1 MSTPNYR
8 FDLDLFIELNKEYGS
23 KPIVPRPRP
32 RLAHDAPALLAAAE
46 KRAEKIDELIEIRG
60 KRVLEVGCGRGDL
73 CYILAK
79 DYGCDVV
86 GVDVISYEDWN
97 KYRDQTEIKF
107 QILDISKDDS
117 GELGAFDRIHSWA
130 AWEHIKHPFSALQGA
145 KHLLKK
151 GGKFYLYANL
161 YRGTQAS
168 HRYREVYFPW
178 PHLLFTDE
186 VFEAFYRHI
195 GRRSGKPAWVNKLTY
210 AEYKH
215 YFELLDFHV
224 ERHWFSSSPLDIE
237 FYNRFEDVLSRYPK
251 SDLMHNFLSAILT
264 HKER

>member
-8 FDLDLFIELNKEYGS
+8 FDLDLFIELNNEYGS
-23 KPIVPRPRP
+23 KPIVPQPRE
-32 RLAHDAPALLAAAE
+32 HHAPAMLAAAE
-46 KRAEKIDELIEIRG
+46 KRAGRLDELIDIRG
-60 KRVLEVGCGRGDL
+60 KRILEIGCGRGEV
-73 CYILAK
+73 CYVLAK
-79 DYGCDVV
+79 DYECSAV
-86 GVDVISYEDWN
+86 GVDIRGREEWN
-97 KYRDQTEIKF
+97 TYLDQAGVELR
-107 QILDISKDDS
+107 ILDISKDNCS
-117 GELGAFDRIHSWA
+117 ALGEFDRIYSWTV
-130 AWEHIKHPFSALQGA
+130 WEHIQHPFAALQGV
-145 KHLLKK
+145 KHLLKAD
-151 GGKFYLYANL
+151 GKFYLLANL
-161 YRGTQAS
+161 YRGPQAS

-195 GRRSGKPAWVNKLTY
+195 GRRSRKPAWVNKLTY